1 MTAPQRA
8 YVRAYHVWVG
18 MLIISM
24 VHINVLIALSAGSDI
39 RKIALGATALTKKHR
54 LRQWGPFKC
63 YVTQCGRGGSTFPGK
78 RITKVYGGEWGSN
91 FQEKTLRSTEQKD
104 AGRYT
109 GKLTMSWLHKT
120 KISVHGYICRK

>member
-8 YVRAYHVWVG
+8 CVRAYHVCVG

-24 VHINVLIALSAGSDI
+24 VYINFLIVLSAGSDI

-63 YVTQCGRGGSTFPGK
+63 YVTQCGRGGGSTFPGK
-78 RITKVYGGEWGSN
+78 KVTKVYGGEWGSN
-91 FQEKTLRSTEQKD
+91 FQEK
-104 AGRYT
+104 RYVA
-109 GKLTMSWLHKT
+109 LNRKT
-120 KISVHGYICRK
+120 QDDTPESLQWHGYTRLK